1 MTKNNKGRDR
11 WNGATPKT
19 TGRRNHTATDPLVG
33 ETLLSRLDGVRRTG
47 TGRWI
52 ARCPAHDDRTPSLS
66 IRELD
71 DGRILLY
78 CFGGC
83 AVGDVLAAVGL
94 DFDALFPE
102 RPIGDRKPE
111 RRPFAAIDAL
121 RCLAFEGLVVLL
133 AAKDIRAGKAL
144 SDEDI
149 ERLAVAAARIDAALE
164 VAA

>member
-1 MTKNNKGRDR
+1 MT
-11 WNGATPKT
+11 
-19 TGRRNHTATDPLVG
+19 V
-33 ETLLSRLDGVRRTG
+33 ETLLSRLDKVRRTG
-47 TGRWI
+47 AGRWI

-71 DGRILLY
+71 DGRTLIH

-83 AVGDVLAAVGL
+83 SAVDVLAAVGL

-111 RRPFAAIDAL
+111 RRPFSAADAL
-121 RCLAFEGLVVLL
+121 RCLKLEATLVYL
-133 AAKDIRAGKAL
+133 AAVEVRAGKAL

-149 ERLAVAAARIDAALE
+149 KRLGVAVSRISAALE
-164 VAA
+164 VASW

>member
-1 MTKNNKGRDR
+1 MT
-11 WNGATPKT
+11 
-19 TGRRNHTATDPLVG
+19 V
-33 ETLLSRLDGVRRTG
+33 ETLLSRLDKVRRTG
-47 TGRWI
+47 AGRWI

-71 DGRILLY
+71 DGRTLIH

-83 AVGDVLAAVGL
+83 SVADVLAAVGL

-111 RRPFAAIDAL
+111 RRPFSAEDAL
-121 RCLAFEGLVVLL
+121 RCLELEATLVYL
-133 AAKDIRAGKAL
+133 AAMDIRAGKAL

-149 ERLAVAAARIDAALE
+149 ERLGVAVSRISAALE
-164 VAA
+164 VVSW